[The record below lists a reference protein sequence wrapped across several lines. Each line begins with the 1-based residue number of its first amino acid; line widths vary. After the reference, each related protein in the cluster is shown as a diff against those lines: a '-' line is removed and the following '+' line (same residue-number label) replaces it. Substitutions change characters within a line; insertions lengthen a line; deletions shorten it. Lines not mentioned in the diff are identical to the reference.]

1 MIKAIYRDRAI
12 ATYLSRMEAE
22 VAHENDPEIKLEEFC
37 DICETNKPEPNQ
49 SICSECHLGINVD
62 LFA

>member
-1 MIKAIYRDRAI
+1 MIKIIYRNNVIDTFVSKI
-12 ATYLSRMEAE
+12 EAE
-22 VAHENDPEIKLEEFC
+22 VKYENMDDITISEFC

-49 SICSECHLGINVD
+49 TICSDCTQGINVD